1 MTFSHTTSPANQQKP
16 RLSFWQIWNVSFG
29 FLGVQFGF
37 ALQNANASRIL
48 SDLGADLH
56 SLSLF
61 WLVAPIMGLI
71 IQPLVGSASDRTWNR
86 LGRRNPYILAG
97 GIAAAIGML
106 LMPNSSTLA
115 SFITPLFFGA
125 MMLALMDA
133 SFNLAFQPFRALVS
147 DMVPSEQRNIGY
159 SIQSFLI
166 NIGAVFGSI
175 LPFVLTNV
183 IGLENTATAGSV
195 APSVIWAF
203 YIGASVMLGS
213 VLWTV
218 FKTKEYAPGTNGLA
232 LLEQKDQTLT
242 FGEKLTHFF
251 GLMKTMPTTMKQL
264 ALVQFFSW
272 FALFIMWVYT
282 MPAITQHIWNIDA
295 KWFDI
300 KTGKNEIDFK
310 IKDNMS
316 PNVYAYVSAIQ
327 AQPNTGNNL
336 PLRTYGIIPIHVDN
350 SNSILKPRIEV
361 ASKIEPESKLKIKV
375 SETNGKNMTYTLA
388 VVDEGLLG
396 ISGYKTPNPWKF
408 FYSKEALGVL
418 TWDMFDA
425 VVGAFTGVYQDVFSI
440 GGGEE
445 ELEQMNKAKSNRYES
460 VVKYLGPFELNGGS
474 NSHTIDVPNYVGNL
488 KLMVVAGGKNYGF
501 GNATQD
507 VQVAQPLM
515 VLGTLPRVLS
525 IDEDVELPV
534 NVFVTDKAIKNV
546 SIEVHTDDKVQLI
559 GDRKQSMKFS
569 SVSDQITNFKIK
581 TGNKQTI

>member
-1 MTFSHTTSPANQQKP
+1 MTTSNTNKNTTHQKP

-61 WLVAPIMGLI
+61 WLVAPIMGLL
-71 IQPLVGSASDRTWNR
+71 IQPIVGAASDKTWSR

-147 DMVPSEQRNIGY
+147 DMVPAEQRNVGY

-183 IGLENTATAGSV
+183 IGLENSASAGSV

-218 FKTKEYAPGTNGLA
+218 FRTKEYAPGTNGLA
-232 LLEQKDQTLT
+232 ALEEKITEQAISDKLSAFLGLL
-242 FGEKLTHFF
+242 
-251 GLMKTMPTTMKQL
+251 KTMPTTMKQL

-282 MPAITQHIWNIDA
+282 MPAIAQHIWDIEA
-295 KWFDI
+295 KWFDPHYLESVGTI
-300 KTGKNEIDFK
+300 PE
-310 IKDNMS
+310 
-316 PNVYAYVSAIQ
+316 AI
-327 AQPNTGNNL
+327 AKAKGTAGDWV
-336 PLRTYGIIPIHVDN
+336 GIIFAAYSLFAAIA
-350 SNSILKPRIEV
+350 SLFMAKV
-361 ASKIEPESKLKIKV
+361 ASKIGRKLTYALSLFAGGIGYLSIMLMQNPEL
-375 SETNGKNMTYTLA
+375 TLVNLVITQIEVPKGA
-388 VVDEGLLG
+388 VALFLPMVG
-396 ISGYKTPNPWKF
+396 IGIAWAAILAMPYAILAGSLPVKQ
-408 FYSKEALGVL
+408 
-418 TWDMFDA
+418 
-425 VVGAFTGVYQDVFSI
+425 TGVYMGIFNFTIAAPQIVSGIFAGWILTAIFDNQAVYIIMMAGVSMLLAALSVYFVKD
-440 GGGEE
+440 GVEE
-445 ELEQMNKAKSNRYES
+445 NTA
-460 VVKYLGPFELNGGS
+460 
-474 NSHTIDVPNYVGNL
+474 
-488 KLMVVAGGKNYGF
+488 
-501 GNATQD
+501 
-507 VQVAQPLM
+507 
-515 VLGTLPRVLS
+515 
-525 IDEDVELPV
+525 
-534 NVFVTDKAIKNV
+534 
-546 SIEVHTDDKVQLI
+546 
-559 GDRKQSMKFS
+559 S
-569 SVSDQITNFKIK
+569 SKD
-581 TGNKQTI
+581 

>member
-1 MTFSHTTSPANQQKP
+1 MTTTDSNKNITTANQKP

-97 GIAAAIGML
+97 GFAAAIGML
-106 LMPNSSTLA
+106 LMPNSATLA

-147 DMVPSEQRNIGY
+147 DMVPSEQRNVGY

-183 IGLENTATAGSV
+183 IGLENTTSAGSV

-218 FKTKEYAPGTNGLA
+218 FRTKEYAPGTNGLA
-232 LLEQKDQTLT
+232 TLEKSDIERSL
-242 FGEKLTHFF
+242 GEKLADFF

-282 MPAITQHIWNIDA
+282 MPAIAQHIWDIDA
-295 KWFDI
+295 KWFDPHYLDSVGTI
-300 KTGKNEIDFK
+300 PEHIAKAKGTAGDW
-310 IKDNMS
+310 
-316 PNVYAYVSAIQ
+316 V
-327 AQPNTGNNL
+327 
-336 PLRTYGIIPIHVDN
+336 GIIFAAYSLFAAIASLFMAKIAN
-350 SNSILKPRIEV
+350 KIGRKLTYSLALLAGGIGYLSIFLMQNPELTLVNLGITQIEV
-361 ASKIEPESKLKIKV
+361 PQGAV
-375 SETNGKNMTYTLA
+375 SLFLPMVGVGMAWAAILA
-388 VVDEGLLG
+388 MPYAILAGSLPV
-396 ISGYKTPNPWKF
+396 KQ
-408 FYSKEALGVL
+408 
-418 TWDMFDA
+418 
-425 VVGAFTGVYQDVFSI
+425 TGVYMGIFNFTIAAPQIVSGIFTGWILTAVFNNQAIYIIMMAGISMI
-440 GGGEE
+440 LAALSVYFVKDGIEENTRCCGE
-445 ELEQMNKAKSNRYES
+445 Q
-460 VVKYLGPFELNGGS
+460 
-474 NSHTIDVPNYVGNL
+474 SHAN
-488 KLMVVAGGKNYGF
+488 
-501 GNATQD
+501 
-507 VQVAQPLM
+507 
-515 VLGTLPRVLS
+515 
-525 IDEDVELPV
+525 
-534 NVFVTDKAIKNV
+534 
-546 SIEVHTDDKVQLI
+546 
-559 GDRKQSMKFS
+559 
-569 SVSDQITNFKIK
+569 
-581 TGNKQTI
+581 